1 MRALLIRLMLRL
13 VALFPL
19 SWIHRIATGIGFV
32 LAYFPQ
38 LRLVKVTQV
47 NLQLCEPLLIKKTSV
62 QHTLIET
69 CKTFTELGALWLWS
83 PQRTLALIREV
94 TGESHLQQAIQQNK
108 GVILLTPHFGAWEL
122 AGLYAS
128 AHYPMT
134 ALYRPPKLVG
144 LRTFIHAARQRAGG
158 NYVAIDQAGIR
169 TLYHTLKQG
178 QVVGILPD
186 QVPNQASGVFAPFF
200 GVMANTMVLVSRLQR
215 KTGAVVIFTYA
226 IRLPQGQ
233 GFHVYFTP
241 ALNAIYSTDPIE
253 SAQALNQ
260 GIEHCIQSC
269 PAQYQWSYK
278 RFKQRLPDEP
288 SVY

>member
-1 MRALLIRLMLRL
+1 MRALLIQLVLHF

-19 SWIHRIATGIGFV
+19 SWTHRIATAIGFI
-32 LAYFPQ
+32 LTYFPQ
-38 LRLVKVTQV
+38 LRLVKITQI
-47 NLQLCEPLLIKKTSV
+47 NLQLCTPFLIEKPSV

-83 PQRTLALIREV
+83 PQQTLALIRKV
-94 TGESHLQQAIQQNK
+94 TGESHLQQAMQQNK

-144 LRTFIHAARQRAGG
+144 LQTLIHTARQRAGG
-158 NYVAIDQAGIR
+158 RYVAIDQAGIR
-169 TLYHTLKQG
+169 ALYHTLKQG
-178 QVVGILPD
+178 QVIGILPD

-215 KTGAVVIFTYA
+215 KTDAVVIFTYA

-233 GFHVYFTP
+233 GFHVYFSP
-241 ALNAIYSTDPIE
+241 APDAIYSTDLIK
-253 SAQALNQ
+253 SVQALNQ
-260 GIEHCIQSC
+260 GVEQCIQSC

-288 SVY
+288 SIY